1 MCRSIKTL
9 YNMEPPVTEDEIY
22 AAALQY
28 VRKVS
33 GYRKPSKANQEA
45 FELATQEIASATQ
58 RLMESLQTSAP
69 IRSR

>member
-9 YNMEPPVTEDEIY
+9 RRPDQPATSEEVR

-33 GYRKPSKANQEA
+33 GYRQPSRRNAEA
-45 FELATQEIASATQ
+45 FDAAVDEIASATQ
-58 RLMESLQTSAP
+58 RLLERVGERAAQPA
-69 IRSR
+69 